1 MDLNHD
7 VQQKFSQA
15 MNLQEVLQDELDKSP
30 EIVTLVNQ
38 QKTNTLLLNINPMRE
53 LEISNTPQIIKVK
66 DVLN

>member
-1 MDLNHD
+1 
-7 VQQKFSQA
+7 

-38 QKTNTLLLNINPMRE
+38 QKTNTLLVSINPMRE

>member
-1 MDLNHD
+1 MDLNND
-7 VQQKFSQA
+7 IQQKFSQA

-38 QKTNTLLLNINPMRE
+38 QKTNTLLLSINPMRE